1 MNDLCFSDAPL
12 EQFSKADFY
21 KLALQKLEACPVA
34 MERLGCPPLKV
45 HNIHLS
51 DRTNHIDGQTAQVLT
66 VLSKQTFV
74 LEKCG
79 NP

>member
-34 MERLGCPPLKV
+34 MEGLGCPPLKV

-51 DRTNHIDGQTAQVLT
+51 DRTNCIDGQTAQVP
-66 VLSKQTFV
+66 
-74 LEKCG
+74 CY
-79 NP
+79 